1 MTIDLPLCT
10 EEVSCT
16 LEKIFDIEKL
26 KNPKVTFDVGSKLGE
41 GFLAIN
47 AAVDVTGDNRN
58 LHLFVK
64 AAPKHLKLREVS
76 ETEVAYTNELRFYQQ
91 IYPKVE
97 EFYHEKTKKS
107 LQFAPKFYA
116 GSTEHMKEILV
127 LENLKR
133 TDFELNGI
141 RNTFDEEQILTI
153 MEKYGKF
160 HGIGFALKDQKK
172 DIFDN
177 ITCNIKDFLYL
188 LFQSMGLSYIVKYRS
203 KFMEKYLQAPE
214 DVEILEKIRFL
225 GENLDNI
232 LEKLRDFKGDFRTIL
247 HGDCWSNN
255 IMFRKNEE
263 NQWDIRLIDFQAVK
277 LNSPVLDLCY
287 VFYAAASSEESLAK
301 LDWYLDVYHQSLSN
315 TIKELGSDPE

>member
-64 AAPKHLKLREVS
+64 AAPKHLKLREIS
-76 ETEVAYTNELRFYQQ
+76 ETKVAYTNELRFYQQ

-141 RNTFDEEQILTI
+141 RNTFDEEQILTV

-188 LFQSMGLSYIVKYRS
+188 LFQSMGLSYIVKYRC

-214 DVEILEKIRFL
+214 DVEIL
-225 GENLDNI
+225 
-232 LEKLRDFKGDFRTIL
+232 
-247 HGDCWSNN
+247 
-255 IMFRKNEE
+255 
-263 NQWDIRLIDFQAVK
+263 
-277 LNSPVLDLCY
+277 
-287 VFYAAASSEESLAK
+287 
-301 LDWYLDVYHQSLSN
+301 
-315 TIKELGSDPE
+315 